1 MSQNFV
7 HLLNA
12 THGPLRMLEVKYRRR
27 HTALLE
33 ETVAGW
39 HSRGNFLMEGEVG
52 LRRKWTDKEKK
63 GGVLEEKTD

>member
-1 MSQNFV
+1 
-7 HLLNA
+7 
-12 THGPLRMLEVKYRRR
+12 MLEVKYRRS
-27 HTALLE
+27 HTVLPE

-39 HSRGNFLMEGEVG
+39 HSRGNFLIEGGVG

>member
-1 MSQNFV
+1 
-7 HLLNA
+7 
-12 THGPLRMLEVKYRRR
+12 MLEVKYRCR

-39 HSRGNFLMEGEVG
+39 HSCGNFLMAGEVG

-63 GGVLEEKTD
+63 GGVLEGKTD

>member
-1 MSQNFV
+1 
-7 HLLNA
+7 
-12 THGPLRMLEVKYRRR
+12 MLEVKYRRR
-27 HTALLE
+27 HTVLPE

-39 HSRGNFLMEGEVG
+39 HSRGNFLIEGGVG